1 MGSIR
6 TKKFRGSRTCGGG
19 TSKNRRGAGNR
30 GGRGRAG
37 ANKHHFIRAMRE
49 GYRHGYSYKG
59 FTRPAVVD
67 RPVFIVN
74 VGELDELIPFLFENE
89 ADYITKDGDKFV
101 VDLYS
106 IGIDKVLGSGKV
118 TKAMVVK
125 AEMFSESARAK
136 IEAAGGE
143 CVEVGFDDEF
153 EEDEPEEDESEE
165 DESEE
170 ADEE

>member
-1 MGSIR
+1 MR

-19 TSKNRRGAGNR
+19 THKNRRGAGNR

-37 ANKHHFIRAMRE
+37 GNAHHFIRAMRE
-49 GYRHGYSYKG
+49 GYRPGYIYKG

-67 RPVFIVN
+67 TPVFIVN
-74 VGELDELIPFLFENE
+74 VGELDELVAFLFENE
-89 ADYITKDGDKFV
+89 ADYITKEGDKFV

-106 IGIDKVLGSGKV
+106 IGIDKVLGSGRV

-125 AEMFSESARAK
+125 AEMFSETARSK

-143 CVEVGFDDEF
+143 CVEVDSDDEF
-153 EEDEPEEDESEE
+153 AGDC
-165 DESEE
+165 EE
-170 ADEE
+170 AEE